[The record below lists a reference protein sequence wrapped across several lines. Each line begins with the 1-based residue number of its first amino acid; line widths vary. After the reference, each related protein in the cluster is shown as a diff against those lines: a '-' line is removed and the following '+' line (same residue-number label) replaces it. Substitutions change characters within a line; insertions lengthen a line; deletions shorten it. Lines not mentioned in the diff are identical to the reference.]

1 MLTAEELKQKA
12 LRRYHP
18 VLGQVI
24 LGENPFPLP
33 IPYKKLPRTGNPA
46 DMLRQKDIL
55 RKESKAVVGYGPEVE
70 FLAVKT
76 RRYADATVPG
86 KIEFTA
92 LSDLTRYVGKASEAD
107 RILRNADVLTKA
119 FPATTTW
126 AAKHTELL
134 AENGDQFWKDVCQVI
149 TYFRTNPKPWVYVRE
164 LPLEGIHTKFVE
176 TNHRLIINLL
186 GIVAPEALN
195 EPYTSWQDRL
205 GLRSNSNLVEGRFL
219 DPTLAPK
226 LPQHFLAPLN
236 EWNTCE
242 FTPPPV
248 VLVTENRT
256 TFLTL
261 PPIPGCL
268 ALLGKGYAVTRLAE
282 IVKIHGST
290 VYYWGDIDQH
300 GFEILASFRS
310 KLPQVRSVLMDAV
323 TADRFKRLATRE
335 TVEAT
340 LPEEFVAANLTE
352 AEREVWQRCTTT
364 HFRLEQEHL
373 PHLDAMEILGNV
385 VT

>member
-18 VLGQVI
+18 ILEQVI
-24 LGENPFPLP
+24 LGEDPFPLL

-55 RKESKAVVGYGPEVE
+55 RKESKAVVGYGPTVE

-86 KIEFTA
+86 KIEFTSLA
-92 LSDLTRYVGKASEAD
+92 DLTRYVGKASEAD
-107 RILRNADVLTKA
+107 RILSNAAVVTTA
-119 FPATTTW
+119 FPE
-126 AAKHTELL
+126 AKAWVAKRTELL
-134 AENGDQFWKDVCQVI
+134 SEENERFWTEVCQVVV
-149 TYFRTNPKPWVYVRE
+149 YFRTNPKPWVYVRE

-176 TNHRLIINLL
+176 TNHRLIIDLL
-186 GIVAPEALN
+186 GVVAQAALN

-219 DPTLAPK
+219 DPALAPK

-261 PPIPGCL
+261 PAIPGCL
-268 ALLGKGYAVTRLAE
+268 ALLGKGYAVTRLAD

-310 KLPQVRSVLMDAV
+310 KLSQVRSVLMDAE
-323 TADRFKRLATRE
+323 TADQFAALATRE
-335 TVEAT
+335 SVEAT
-340 LPEEFVAANLTE
+340 LPEEFVATNLSE
-352 AEREVWQRCTTT
+352 AERQLWQRCATT

-373 PHLDAMEILGNV
+373 PHPNVKEILSHLKP
-385 VT
+385 